1 MDHACNCKDIIRGI
15 KCDVT
20 NCAYHT
26 AGDQCGAGQ
35 IKVGKSSTQCQCDS
49 DTKCAT
55 FEAKF

>member
-1 MDHACNCKDIIRGI
+1 MDKACNCNDIIRGI
-15 KCDVT
+15 KCSFS

-26 AGDQCGAGQ
+26 ADDQCGAGH
-35 IKVGKSSTQCQCDS
+35 INVGPSNAQVEN

>member
-1 MDHACNCKDIIRGI
+1 MDKESNYNDIIRGI

-35 IKVGKSSTQCQCDS
+35 IKVNQSTCDCKQDC